1 VHPRWI
7 AGVDGVARLDD
18 GPLVYANALPAQGMT
33 AEENPH
39 QSRGGRRIVG
49 GHRSCACR
57 GGAQPAVSAW
67 LSFEHRA
74 HMREGQHVLVLGATS
89 VTGALAV
96 QLAKAAF
103 GAVRVVAAGRNAA
116 RLEWLQTVGNDAVIP
131 LEAKDLAMRVAAQHR
146 VQPFDVVL
154 DYLWGSPAEQ
164 VLAALGNV
172 DPNASFHVTRF
183 VQIGE
188 MGRPEYHPSGRNF
201 TQRGN

>member
-1 VHPRWI
+1 
-7 AGVDGVARLDD
+7 
-18 GPLVYANALPAQGMT
+18 
-33 AEENPH
+33 
-39 QSRGGRRIVG
+39 
-49 GHRSCACR
+49 
-57 GGAQPAVSAW
+57 
-67 LSFEHRA
+67 
-74 HMREGQHVLVLGATS
+74 MREGQHVLVLGATS

-116 RLEWLQTVGNDAVIP
+116 RLEWLQTVGADAVIP

-188 MGRPEYHPSGRNF
+188 MGRARVSPFRPKFYAARELSWWAWDSAVCQPPHGLAQLLTTCRAYSIWSLAVG
-201 TQRGN
+201 